1 MQGQRAERFLEP
13 RIVFDGVMVALL
25 SLVQVVIDV
34 ELPKICPRHER
45 VAVAHE
51 IRAHFQAGR
60 RFIAFAHRRNLRTT
74 TRRRKVPA
82 KAFRAR
88 TPVAGL
94 LRFARMF
101 RKRYSKPGSAP
112 ATLNPLPGPV
122 RKPVLRVMEYHV
134 NGFEERTVAS
144 VDDLPLPA
152 DDGKIHW
159 IEMNGIGDVEALRAL
174 GQKYGLHPLAL
185 EDVLNIGQRPKAEVF
200 DEQIFLVAQMI
211 HIEQEPH
218 ELIGEQVSIFVQKNF
233 LISIQEDDIHDVFEP
248 VRIRI
253 RAGGGF
259 IRKMKADYL
268 AYALLDSIMDH
279 VFPVLEDIGEAI
291 EELEDVVLTNPGRST
306 VGEIHGLRRV
316 LMQIRRFVWPER
328 DVVASLLHSDCPT
341 IRPETKVFLRDLYDH
356 SIQIMDLVESYRD
369 VTTSLFEMYLSAV
382 GLRTN
387 EIMRLLTVIS
397 AIFIPL
403 TFIVGLYGM
412 NFQTQTADGQ
422 PAPTNMPELHWRY
435 GYLGVL
441 VLMALI
447 AGGQLY
453 LFKKK
458 KWL

>member
-1 MQGQRAERFLEP
+1 
-13 RIVFDGVMVALL
+13 
-25 SLVQVVIDV
+25 
-34 ELPKICPRHER
+34 
-45 VAVAHE
+45 
-51 IRAHFQAGR
+51 
-60 RFIAFAHRRNLRTT
+60 
-74 TRRRKVPA
+74 
-82 KAFRAR
+82 
-88 TPVAGL
+88 
-94 LRFARMF
+94 
-101 RKRYSKPGSAP
+101 
-112 ATLNPLPGPV
+112 
-122 RKPVLRVMEYHV
+122 MEYDG
-134 NGFEERTVAS
+134 NGFEERTVTS
-144 VDDLPLPA
+144 VDELPLPA
-152 DDGKIHW
+152 DDGKIRW

-211 HIEQEPH
+211 HIEEEPH

-233 LISIQEDDIHDVFEP
+233 LISIQEDDVHDVFEP

-435 GYLGVL
+435 GYVAVL
-441 VLMALI
+441 IVMALI

-453 LFKKK
+453 FFKKK